1 MKSGDTGMLKKSVQS
16 RSITRLTILAAVLT
30 MAPASAFACGEDA
43 YIGQICVT
51 AAMFCPL
58 NTAEAAG
65 QMLTVSSYQALFSLI
80 GCTYGGDCRNTF
92 ALPDLRGRAPV
103 GQGTGPGLTTHPMGQ
118 KFGAETVTQ
127 TLAQMPVHNHTATFT
142 SSGGSGST
150 ASGTVSLP
158 VTGSAKIATAI
169 VPATRSNTP
178 SDNSVLVPAQ
188 LTGAN
193 MYGTPGTSAD
203 LNIGPAGA
211 VTGTASGAVSL
222 PVTGGSG
229 GTVTV
234 NPTGGSQAM
243 PIVPPEIAMRY
254 CIVTDGIYPT
264 QP

>member
-1 MKSGDTGMLKKSVQS
+1 MLKKSVQS
-16 RSITRLTILAAVLT
+16 RSITRLTILATMLT
-30 MAPASAFACGEDA
+30 MAPASVFACGDDA

-51 AAMFCPL
+51 AATFCPL
-58 NTAEAAG
+58 HTAEAAG
-65 QMLTVSSYQALFSLI
+65 QMLDVLTKQALFSLI
-80 GCTYGGDCRNTF
+80 GCTYGGDCRTTF

-103 GQGTGPGLTTHPMGQ
+103 GQGTGPGLTTHLMGQ

-127 TLAQMPVHNHTATFT
+127 TLAQMPVHSHMATFT
-142 SSGGSGST
+142 SSGGSGGA

-158 VTGSAKIATAI
+158 VTGSAKIATAT
-169 VPATRSNTP
+169 VPATRSNIP
-178 SDNSVLVPAQ
+178 SDNAVLAPAQ
-188 LTGAN
+188 LPTANVYGA
-193 MYGTPGTSAD
+193 PGTTTDLTIGSASS
-203 LNIGPAGA
+203 
-211 VTGTASGAVSL
+211 VTGTASGPVTL